1 MTAGATIKLRRD
13 TTAAWEAANPVLA
26 DGEPGLDTTT
36 GLVKYGNGTTAWN
49 SLPYPGGLDPATTM
63 SARGSDPN
71 NWNTMTQMGVY
82 LVNRD
87 SWAGTS
93 NTPTDSL
100 IFDGLVQVEN
110 VDDVYISQVFY
121 PAAVDVSDPIIQWNR
136 AYNGV
141 AWTAWYKI
149 INNEEVINGG
159 AY

>member
-13 TTAAWEAANPVLA
+13 TTANWASANPVLA
-26 DGEPGLDTTT
+26 DGEPGLNTTL
-36 GLVKYGNGTTAWN
+36 GLVKYGNGATAWN
-49 SLPYPGGLDPATTM
+49 SLAYSGVDPATTM
-63 SARGSDPN
+63 TARGSDPN

-100 IFDGLVQVEN
+100 VFDGLVQVEN
-110 VDDVYISQVFY
+110 VDNVYISQVFY
-121 PAAVDVSDPIIQWNR
+121 PAAVDVSDAIVQWNR
-136 AYNGV
+136 SYNGV

-149 INNEEVINGG
+149 VNNEQIINGG